1 MDTFSGEVVFPELI
15 DGKKKLHHLCV
26 ECGPFHLDYVSY
38 LRADF
43 SRFDNDSSLTWGEL
57 IFPSNANRQSITCV
71 LSYRVVL
78 WIASCK

>member
-43 SRFDNDSSLTWGEL
+43 SRFDNDRE
-57 IFPSNANRQSITCV
+57 SNRKAVT
-71 LSYRVVL
+71 VVFL
-78 WIASCK
+78 NK